1 MGEKNVGMKLGWSV
15 AGLLALGVF
24 LGAPQ
29 ARAGD
34 DFERGFKNE
43 LGRIAA
49 REVVH
54 VGRHVVA
61 DVVWGHHYHRPRT
74 ARAAR
79 WHYAPRRRGYLRARA
94 YRPHRP
100 HAVREYH
107 YYVTPCEE
115 HGGHHRHR

>member
-1 MGEKNVGMKLGWSV
+1 MGEKNVRMKLGWSV
-15 AGLLALGVF
+15 AGLLVLGVF

-61 DVVWGHHYHRPRT
+61 DVVWGHRYYRPR
-74 ARAAR
+74 AAHPVR
-79 WHYAPRRRGYLRARA
+79 WHYAPRRRAYLRARA
-94 YRPHRP
+94 YRPH
-100 HAVREYH
+100 AVGEYH
-107 YYVTPCEE
+107 YYVTSCEE
-115 HGGHHRHR
+115 HGAHHRHR